1 MRDCQL
7 SPITKWDMPRHIK
20 TRQAA
25 VKCTKCSNRHWN
37 MAWTSPAWRNHRA
50 KKRRCDLLAKLHLG
64 VTSEA
69 QVMSFGIT
77 CYNVEQFKVRL
88 LYYTTQTKK
97 IKWKSFPWSY
107 KIKSDKIKKKKINI
121 QSNNLATKNGEWL
134 SCGIWLLQHISYHLH
149 RPWSNKCSS

>member
-50 KKRRCDLLAKLHLG
+50 KKRRSDLLAKLHLG

-107 KIKSDKIKKKKINI
+107 KIKSDKIKKKDKHSKQQFGHQKWRMII
-121 QSNNLATKNGEWL
+121 LWHLTSSAYFL
-134 SCGIWLLQHISYHLH
+134 SFTQTM
-149 RPWSNKCSS
+149 K